1 MPTVLPAPIKK
12 LPKANIP
19 LSGVEAYIS
28 QGENHQ
34 VLFMEFTEDVHV
46 PEHSHGA
53 QWGVVLSG
61 KIELTVDGRI
71 NIFAKGDQYY
81 IPNGVIHT
89 AKIFAGY
96 SDISFFDEKNR
107 YKIMT

>member
-1 MPTVLPAPIKK
+1 VPNSLPAPIKK

-34 VLFMEFTEDVHV
+34 ILFMEFNEDVRV

-61 KIELTVDGRI
+61 KIELTVDRDM
-71 NIFAKGDQYY
+71 NIYAKGNQYF
-81 IPNGVIHT
+81 IPNGVIHS

>member
-1 MPTVLPAPIKK
+1 VPNSLPAPIKK
-12 LPKANIP
+12 LPKADIP

-34 VLFMEFTEDVHV
+34 ILFMEFNEDVRV

-61 KIELTVDGRI
+61 KIELTVVGKM
-71 NIFAKGDQYY
+71 NIYAKGDQYF
-81 IPNGVIHT
+81 IPNGVIHS

>member
-1 MPTVLPAPIKK
+1 MPDTLPAQIKK

-34 VLFMEFTEDVHV
+34 ILFMEFNEDVHV

-61 KIELTVDGRI
+61 KIELIVNGES
-71 NIFAKGDQYY
+71 NIYVKGDQYY
-81 IPNGVIHT
+81 IPKGVVHS

-96 SDISFFDEKNR
+96 SDISFFDEKDR
-107 YKIMT
+107 YNVMP

>member
-1 MPTVLPAPIKK
+1 MPNTLPAQIKK

-19 LSGVEAYIS
+19 LSGGAAYIS

-34 VLFMEFTEDVHV
+34 ILFMEFKEVVLV

-61 KIELTVDGRI
+61 KIELTVTGEL
-71 NIFAKGDQYY
+71 NIYAKGDQYY
-81 IPNGVIHT
+81 IPDGVIHS
-89 AKIFAGY
+89 AKIFTGY
-96 SDISFFDEKNR
+96 SDISFFDEKDR
-107 YKIMT
+107 YKIMA